1 MRGQATG
8 ELGDD
13 HDEDQVEEE
22 LEEGHSSVGRP
33 ILVPAGRL
41 PQPPERG
48 RLRHDL
54 ESSSVSGGR
63 GAYVATPSRRTSWLK
78 PVLAVAGASGG
89 VEHSFAARVGAP
101 CLPGERGGQE
111 ERVQRRTG
119 HVLVVDDDALNRR
132 LVTATLAREGLRTTS
147 ANDGAAALAAI
158 GEDPPDVILL
168 DIEMPGMDG
177 IEVLERIKSDE
188 KLRHLPVVM
197 ISGIDDAQSVVRCL
211 EAGADDFLPKPF
223 DAAILRARINAGLD
237 RKALHD
243 LEHERVRDIFM
254 RFLPETMVDEVLA
267 RTDGDARIRPELLTG
282 TVLFG
287 DLRGFTSFAEGRP
300 VDEVIEAINT
310 YLTLMTDAILDHGGT
325 IVDYMGDGIMAA
337 FGAPVANEEHAEL
350 AIAAARA
357 MAGEQLATFNAWLS
371 STGVEEPLRMGIGI
385 NSGPV
390 LSGSVGSPRRLDYA
404 VIGDTTNTASRIEA
418 MTKQLDHAV
427 LFSQGTKDALRDVP
441 EDAVSLGAFEI
452 RGRSGSIE
460 LWALDVEEP
469 A

>member
-1 MRGQATG
+1 
-8 ELGDD
+8 
-13 HDEDQVEEE
+13 
-22 LEEGHSSVGRP
+22 
-33 ILVPAGRL
+33 
-41 PQPPERG
+41 
-48 RLRHDL
+48 
-54 ESSSVSGGR
+54 
-63 GAYVATPSRRTSWLK
+63 
-78 PVLAVAGASGG
+78 
-89 VEHSFAARVGAP
+89 
-101 CLPGERGGQE
+101 
-111 ERVQRRTG
+111 VQRRTG

-158 GEDPPDVILL
+158 DEDPPDVILL
-168 DIEMPGMDG
+168 DIEMPGMNG

-188 KLRHLPVVM
+188 KIRHLPVVM

-254 RFLPETMVDEVLA
+254 RFLPEAMVDEVLA

-287 DLRGFTSFAEGRP
+287 DLRGFTSYAEGRA
-300 VDEVIEAINT
+300 VEEVIEAINT

-337 FGAPVANEEHAEL
+337 FGAPVENEEHAEL

-371 STGVEEPLRMGIGI
+371 STGVQEPLRMGIGI

-418 MTKQLDHAV
+418 MT
-427 LFSQGTKDALRDVP
+427 
-441 EDAVSLGAFEI
+441 
-452 RGRSGSIE
+452 
-460 LWALDVEEP
+460 
-469 A
+469 

>member
-1 MRGQATG
+1 
-8 ELGDD
+8 
-13 HDEDQVEEE
+13 
-22 LEEGHSSVGRP
+22 
-33 ILVPAGRL
+33 
-41 PQPPERG
+41 
-48 RLRHDL
+48 
-54 ESSSVSGGR
+54 
-63 GAYVATPSRRTSWLK
+63 
-78 PVLAVAGASGG
+78 
-89 VEHSFAARVGAP
+89 
-101 CLPGERGGQE
+101 
-111 ERVQRRTG
+111 VQRRTG

-147 ANDGAAALAAI
+147 VNDGAAALVAI
-158 GEDPPDVILL
+158 DEDRPDVILL
-168 DIEMPGMDG
+168 DIEMPGMNG

-188 KLRHLPVVM
+188 KIRHLPVVM

-254 RFLPETMVDEVLA
+254 RFLPEQMVDEVLA

-287 DLRGFTSFAEGRP
+287 DLRGFTSYAEGRA
-300 VDEVIEAINT
+300 VGEVIEAINT
-310 YLTLMTDAILDHGGT
+310 YLTLMTDAVLDHGGT

-337 FGAPVANEEHAEL
+337 FGAPVANDEHAEL

-371 STGVEEPLRMGIGI
+371 STGVDEPLRMGIGI

-427 LFSQGTKDALRDVP
+427 LFSSGTKEALREVP
-441 EDAVSLGAFEI
+441 DDAVSLGAFDI

>member
-1 MRGQATG
+1 M
-8 ELGDD
+8 
-13 HDEDQVEEE
+13 
-22 LEEGHSSVGRP
+22 
-33 ILVPAGRL
+33 
-41 PQPPERG
+41 
-48 RLRHDL
+48 
-54 ESSSVSGGR
+54 
-63 GAYVATPSRRTSWLK
+63 
-78 PVLAVAGASGG
+78 
-89 VEHSFAARVGAP
+89 
-101 CLPGERGGQE
+101 
-111 ERVQRRTG
+111 QRRTG

-254 RFLPETMVDEVLA
+254 RFLPEPMVDEVLA

-287 DLRGFTSFAEGRP
+287 DLRGFTSYAEGRP

-310 YLTLMTDAILDHGGT
+310 YLTLMTDAVLDHGGT
-325 IVDYMGDGIMAA
+325 LVDYMGDGIMAA
-337 FGAPVANEEHAEL
+337 FGAPVANDEHAEL

-371 STGVEEPLRMGIGI
+371 ATGVDEPLRMGIGI

-427 LFSQGTKDALRDVP
+427 LFSAGDEGRAARGAGGRGLARRVRDPGAEREHRALGPRRRGAGVTALDDEIRTLRDRVAELEASEADRERAEQVQDALYRIAETASAA
-441 EDAVSLGAFEI
+441 EDMQDFYAEDPS
-452 RGRSGSIE
+452 RSS
-460 LWALDVEEP
+460 AS
-469 A
+469 